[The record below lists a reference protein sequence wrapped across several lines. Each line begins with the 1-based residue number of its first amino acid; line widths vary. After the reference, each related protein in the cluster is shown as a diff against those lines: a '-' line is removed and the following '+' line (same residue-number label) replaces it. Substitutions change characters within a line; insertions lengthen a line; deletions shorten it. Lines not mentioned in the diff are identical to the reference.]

1 MKLLLRYPLVA
12 GTMAALLAVLVLL
25 LSGQPLIA
33 QIAASV
39 YALAVAA
46 YLAVGMVRRL
56 MGGQWGID
64 ILAVTAIVST
74 VLVGEFIASMI
85 IVLMMAGGTALE
97 DYAAG
102 RAKKELTSLLER
114 VPQTAH
120 RERNDGP
127 ASGTDAGSS
136 AAGTETDG
144 ADDGVTQAGGLHE
157 DVAATDV
164 QVGDILLVRP
174 GEVVPLDGI
183 LLSESGTFD
192 ESSLTGESLPVD
204 RVAGDALMSG
214 SLNGEAAVRMQV
226 SALMEDSQY
235 SRIVAL
241 VKEASESKAP
251 MVRLADRYAVPFTAL
266 AYALGAV
273 GWIISGDP
281 ARFAEVLVVAT
292 PCPLLIA
299 APVAFLGGMSRAAR
313 SGIIVKYAGVLEQ
326 LSRIKTA
333 AFDKTGTLTY
343 GRPALVGVRTAGSL
357 TEDEVLGLAASAE
370 QYSSH
375 VLAASVMDAARNRG
389 LVFETA
395 TEATEF
401 ATHGVRARF
410 DGRDVVVGK
419 PKFVAESAAG
429 VVETELASGELAIYV
444 GVAGE
449 FAGALVMSDP
459 IRREAR
465 RTLTEL
471 ESMGVTRTVML
482 TGDALAT
489 AEHIAD
495 EAGLTDVRAECL
507 PPDKVEAVRSLP
519 RRPVMMVGDGVNDAP
534 VLAVADV
541 GIAMGARGST
551 AAGESADVVI
561 ILDDLSKVASAVRI
575 GQRTVKVALQSI
587 WIGIALSVALM
598 VAAAAGYVPAIAGA
612 LSQELVDLA
621 TILNALRALSAG
633 KKGAG
638 TKGPDTGAKGQKA
651 GGANGAVAASRLPRS
666 AGQS

>member
-1 MKLLLRYPLVA
+1 MKIVLRYPLVA
-12 GTMAALLAVLVLL
+12 GTLCALLAVVILL

-33 QIAASV
+33 QIAASF

-56 MGGQWGID
+56 LGGQWGID

-120 RERNDGP
+120 RERG
-127 ASGTDAGSS
+127 GTP
-136 AAGTETDG
+136 AAGTHADG
-144 ADDGVTQAGGLHE
+144 QYE

-164 QVGDILLVRP
+164 RIGDILLVRP
-174 GEVVPLDGI
+174 GEVVPLDGVM
-183 LLSESGTFD
+183 LSESGSFD
-192 ESSLTGESLPVD
+192 ESSLTGESLPVE
-204 RVAGDALMSG
+204 RVAGDPLMSG
-214 SLNGEAAVRMQV
+214 SLNGEAAVRMEV
-226 SALMEDSQY
+226 SARMEDSQY

-241 VKEASESKAP
+241 VREASASKAP
-251 MVRLADRYAVPFTAL
+251 MVRLADRYAVPFTLL
-266 AYALGAV
+266 AYALGAA
-273 GWIISGDP
+273 GWIISGSP

-313 SGIIVKYAGVLEQ
+313 AGIIVKYAGVLEQ
-326 LSRIKTA
+326 LSRIKTV

-343 GRPALVGVRTAGSL
+343 GRPALVGVRTAGGL
-357 TEDEVLGLAASAE
+357 PEDEVLRLAASAE

-401 ATHGVRARF
+401 ATHGVRARL

-429 VVETELASGELAIYV
+429 VEETKLVSGELAIYV
-444 GVAGE
+444 GVGGD

-459 IRREAR
+459 IRKEAR
-465 RTLTEL
+465 RTLAEL
-471 ESMGVTRTVML
+471 EELGVTRTVML

-519 RRPVMMVGDGVNDAP
+519 LRPVMMVGDGVNDAP

-575 GQRTVKVALQSI
+575 GQRTVQVALQSI

-598 VAAAAGYVPAIAGA
+598 VAAAAGYVPAVAGA

-633 KKGAG
+633 R
-638 TKGPDTGAKGQKA
+638 KGPA
-651 GGANGAVAASRLPRS
+651 GSVTPPMPASRLPRS
-666 AGQS
+666 AERS

>member
-12 GTMAALLAVLVLL
+12 GTIAALLAVLILL

-33 QIAASV
+33 QLAASV
-39 YALAVAA
+39 YALAVAV
-46 YLAVGMVRRL
+46 YLGVGMVRRL
-56 MGGQWGID
+56 IGGQWGID

-120 RERNDGP
+120 RERGGNHEDG
-127 ASGTDAGSS
+127 
-136 AAGTETDG
+136 
-144 ADDGVTQAGGLHE
+144 QHE
-157 DVAATDV
+157 DVAATAV
-164 QVGDILLVRP
+164 QIGDILLVRP
-174 GEVVPLDGI
+174 GEVVPLDGV
-183 LLSESGTFD
+183 LLSESGSFD
-192 ESSLTGESLPVD
+192 ESSLTGESLPVE
-204 RVAGDALMSG
+204 RVAGDGLMSG

-226 SALMEDSQY
+226 TARMEDSQY

-241 VKEASESKAP
+241 VREASESKAP

-266 AYALGAV
+266 AYILGAV
-273 GWIISGDP
+273 GWIVSGSP

-313 SGIIVKYAGVLEQ
+313 GGIIVKYAGVLEQ
-326 LSRIKTA
+326 LSRIRTV

-343 GRPALVGVRTAGSL
+343 GRPALVGVRASGSF

-375 VLAASVMDAARNRG
+375 VLAASVMDAARTRG
-389 LVFETA
+389 LVFESA

-419 PKFVAESAAG
+419 PNFVAESAAG
-429 VVETELASGELAIYV
+429 VEETELASGELAIYV
-444 GVAGE
+444 GVAGK
-449 FAGALVMSDP
+449 FAGSLVMSDP
-459 IRREAR
+459 IRRETR
-465 RTLTEL
+465 RTLAEL
-471 ESMGVTRTVML
+471 QELGVTQTVML
-482 TGDALAT
+482 TGDGLGT
-489 AEHIAD
+489 AQHIAA

-519 RRPVMMVGDGVNDAP
+519 LRPVMMVGDGVNDAP

-561 ILDDLSKVASAVRI
+561 ILDDLSKVASAVRV

-598 VAAAAGYVPAIAGA
+598 LAAAAGYIPAIAGA

-621 TILNALRALSAG
+621 TILNALRALSPG
-633 KKGAG
+633 KRAG
-638 TKGPDTGAKGQKA
+638 TGGPAQKAA
-651 GGANGAVAASRLPRS
+651 GGATGPRPVSRLPRS
-666 AGQS
+666 AERS